1 MTWNEITKKLNST
14 ESVVSLVL
22 GIIVVLTAGILV
34 VNFVRGRTGSV
45 NKPTTTSQET
55 VNTIPGVP
63 VGEKV
68 TVSLPTTHK
77 VAEGEDLWN
86 ISVRYYKSGYNWVTL
101 AKANNLTNPD
111 SLSVGQMLTV
121 PKADPI
127 NPAGSLNGNGITV
140 VAITESKYKVTQ
152 GDDLWNISCRA
163 YGDCYKW
170 TEIAQANKLANPDVI
185 EVDQELSLPR

>member
-1 MTWNEITKKLNST
+1 MTWNEIKSKLNST

-34 VNFVRGRTGSV
+34 VNFVKSR
-45 NKPTTTSQET
+45 
-55 VNTIPGVP
+55 
-63 VGEKV
+63 KV
-68 TVSLPTTHK
+68 TTPKQVTTANEMTNFVPKTLLPTTHK
-77 VAEGEDLWN
+77 VAEGEDLWS
-86 ISVRYYKSGYNWVTL
+86 ISLRYYKSSYNWVTL
-101 AKANNLTNPD
+101 AQVNKLANPD
-111 SLSVGQMLTV
+111 ILVVGQELNI

-127 NPAGSLNGNGITV
+127 NPEGSINGDGISIA
-140 VAITESKYKVTQ
+140 AITANKYKVVE

-170 TEIAQANKLANPDVI
+170 TQIAQANKLANPDVI